1 MNTARLTLA
10 GATFEPMPNG
20 ALWWAEQGLLA
31 VSDMHLGRSERVA
44 RLGGGLIPPYE
55 TEDTLNRLA
64 EAVRETGPRTVVSLG
79 DSFDDLASA
88 GAVHEQVSDLLTSLA
103 AGRRW
108 IWIAGNHDPGPVE
121 MPGAHV
127 SSHQEGSVVFR
138 HIANPSARAEV
149 SGHYHPKVR
158 LSIAGSHIS
167 RPCFLADT
175 NRVILPAFGTYTGGL
190 DAADPVFDPL
200 LGPEAHTWLIGR
212 RVTCLPRYPDHST
225 AAGATQR

>member
-1 MNTARLTLA
+1 MNTAHLTLA

-31 VSDMHLGRSERVA
+31 VSDMHLGRSERIA

-103 AGRRW
+103 APPALKQALGLLASVAKKLSAGAKVVSGAMRTSATCPQAGSGGPCGARSRRREVR
-108 IWIAGNHDPGPVE
+108 D
-121 MPGAHV
+121 
-127 SSHQEGSVVFR
+127 Q
-138 HIANPSARAEV
+138 ARAALTPSQTAQPRLV
-149 SGHYHPKVR
+149 DSLSPSRLRNSFAGTLSGR
-158 LSIAGSHIS
+158 
-167 RPCFLADT
+167 T
-175 NRVILPAFGTYTGGL
+175 
-190 DAADPVFDPL
+190 
-200 LGPEAHTWLIGR
+200 
-212 RVTCLPRYPDHST
+212 
-225 AAGATQR
+225 